1 MPARLI
7 DGRAVA
13 DTIRAEMAETVR
25 ELKQHGVVPGLATLL
40 VGDDPASHTY
50 VKMKHRACQA
60 EGLHSVGRELPGSA
74 TQAEVE
80 QAVEELAADPAVH
93 GILVQLPVPSHID
106 DEAVLRKVPVDKDV
120 DGFHPVNTGRL
131 AQKGRT
137 PDFLPCTPAGCMRL
151 LEAYGVKTAGAEAV
165 VVGRS
170 NIVGIPAALL
180 LLKADATVTIV
191 HSRTRNLPEVTR
203 RADILVV
210 GIGQAEFVRGDMI
223 KPGAAV
229 IDVGVNRI
237 DDPSDPRGYR
247 LVGDVHFEEA
257 RDVAGLLTPVPGGVG
272 PMTIAMLLSNTVRA
286 AKLGLG
292 RRAAV
297 GSP

>member
-7 DGRAVA
+7 DGKAVA
-13 DTIRAEMAETVR
+13 DKIRAEMAVTVR
-25 ELKQHGVVPGLATLL
+25 ELRQHGIVPGLATLL

-60 EGLHSVGRELPGSA
+60 EGLHSVGRELPASA
-74 TQAEVE
+74 TQSQVE
-80 QAVEELAADPAVH
+80 GAVEELAADPAVH
-93 GILVQLPVPSHID
+93 GILVQLPVPGHID
-106 DEAVLRKVPVDKDV
+106 DEAVLHKVPVDKDV
-120 DGFHPVNTGRL
+120 DGFHPINTGRL

-151 LEAYGVKTAGAEAV
+151 LEEYGVRTSGAEAV

-257 RDVAGLLTPVPGGVG
+257 REVAGLLTPVPGGVG
-272 PMTIAMLLSNTVRA
+272 PMTIAMLMSNTVRA
-286 AKLGLG
+286 ARMTLD
-292 RRAAV
+292 RRA
-297 GSP
+297 SPVS